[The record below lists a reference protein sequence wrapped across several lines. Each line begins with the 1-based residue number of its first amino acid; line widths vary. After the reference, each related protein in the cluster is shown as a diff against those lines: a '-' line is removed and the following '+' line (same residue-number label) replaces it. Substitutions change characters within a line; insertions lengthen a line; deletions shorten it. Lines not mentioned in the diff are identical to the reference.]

1 MGVAMMGSGT
11 AQAAAPSDCGLQRDA
26 FSASA
31 QCPVGGDA
39 FYDLT
44 VDCWGLNWPFGGG
57 PAIGPYSYTVST
69 LASGP
74 NVTAHCAMG
83 AGITGVVTNAYI
95 TPRDI

>member
-1 MGVAMMGSGT
+1 MPTGPHPQTPQQEPAPATTRLFTTGDPHID
-11 AQAAAPSDCGLQRDA
+11 AA
-26 FSASA
+26 
-31 QCPVGGDA
+31 VGGNA

-44 VDCWGLNWPFGGG
+44 VDCWGLNRPFGGA

-83 AGITGVVTNAYI
+83 AGIAGVVTNAYI